1 MLTTP
6 PQSPCFCASLSLA
19 VRSNREGTLCGAPIH
34 FILKFPT
41 DYPQKQPEV
50 RLLQALPHPNVT
62 RAEGVQ
68 VLGVTAPPPGSS
80 GSLAQHR
87 SRPLPREA
95 RYRLALWDCIPGHN
109 SWSSAYS
116 VLSVLL
122 QLQGGRMCWWGGVG
136 WDGRGG
142 CGVQWVL
149 LHAPMRSQWCCGFT
163 DCLAAVT
170 PPACF
175 CSLLSYSRHAAPGQQ
190 SLVAQLL
197 WGCAQLAPLIA

>member
-1 MLTTP
+1 MQSTAQHIHLACRLGAAQLHALLLSPNPHVQSILLMPTP
-6 PQSPCFCASLSLA
+6 PFNPLPSPSSSPPPPAPA
-19 VRSNREGTLCGAPIH
+19 VRSNPEGTLCGAPIH

-80 GSLAQHR
+80 GSSGSLAQHR

-122 QLQGGRMCWWGGVG
+122 QLQGG
-136 WDGRGG
+136 
-142 CGVQWVL
+142 
-149 LHAPMRSQWCCGFT
+149 
-163 DCLAAVT
+163 
-170 PPACF
+170 
-175 CSLLSYSRHAAPGQQ
+175 Y
-190 SLVAQLL
+190 
-197 WGCAQLAPLIA
+197 I